1 VETHAYISEEN
12 FPALVRILKVDVEE
26 KKQRRLIMF
35 ILSIALV
42 GGAWVGYD
50 YYDTVSTE
58 LLPED
63 VMQMDGVIARWKR
76 DGFVREF
83 DVRAAVLIVDPDRWN
98 DRKRVEKMNIVTQLA
113 RYCAEKNRTP
123 AFLLRVQPAVD
134 GPLLAEMGTR
144 GLRVP

>member
-1 VETHAYISEEN
+1 MVT
-12 FPALVRILKVDVEE
+12 VLKADVEE
-26 KKQRRLIMF
+26 QKQRRLIM
-35 ILSIALV
+35 IVLAIALV

-63 VMQMDGVIARWKR
+63 VTQMDGVIARWKQ

-83 DVRAAVLIVDPDRWN
+83 DVRSAVLVVDPTRWN

-113 RYCAEKNRTP
+113 RYCAQKNQTP
-123 AFLLRVQPAVD
+123 SFLLRVQPTAD
-134 GPLLAEMGTR
+134 GPVLAEMGPR